1 MVELRLRV
9 IGREDCHLCH
19 DMVADLQVLQ
29 KRLAFDFEW
38 LDIEDDVALQGLWAM
53 KIPVLL
59 DEEGYELCHGRLN
72 MDVLEQWFL
81 SRRGLINNG

>member
-1 MVELRLRV
+1 MTVLQLRV

-29 KRLAFDFEW
+29 KRFAFDLMW
-38 LDIEDDVALQGLWAM
+38 LDIEDDVALQELWAM

-59 DEEGYELCHGRLN
+59 DEKGRELCHGRLN
-72 MDVLEQWFL
+72 VDVLEQRFL
-81 SRRGLINNG
+81 SHRGLINNG